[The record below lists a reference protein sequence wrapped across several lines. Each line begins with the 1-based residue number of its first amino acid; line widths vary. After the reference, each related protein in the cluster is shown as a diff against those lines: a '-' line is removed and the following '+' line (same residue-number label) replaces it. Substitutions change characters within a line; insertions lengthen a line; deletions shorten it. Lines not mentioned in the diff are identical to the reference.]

1 MSGRTSIRVCGDP
14 SKMQL
19 KKELTQIRKAA
30 ARALRDPGTT
40 STWKSPL
47 SSSAT
52 RSTKLC
58 PSFQDQELVDYDD
71 GTIRVNKY
79 HYDDDSP
86 NTGSRRTRAKM
97 EKESS
102 GNGSVREREKGV
114 FLYNWRSRMN
124 NRSSSEKSLGR
135 IHGDFDHDGRSI
147 GGDASASSGSSSS
160 GGFDGNMSDARNGG
174 RDSKRNGYLGNDRS
188 RGGTHCYL
196 GVFKCRDT
204 RLRSSLAL
212 PVVTRPGLSRKL
224 SKKVGSC
231 NLKNKRK
238 SRTLERVITGKSSK
252 KLESGLKGM
261 SSTSLV
267 FGQDE
272 SLGLIEQLDGRNG
285 SNSEDFLLQD
295 SDASPLLNR
304 ARHKKLYSSSGKYLQ
319 GSVGEDSSC
328 SRSTPTLST
337 SSYNRYLH
345 RKNPSFIRSWD
356 GATASSLEMEDEPDD
371 LLELPLRQGCGLPCY
386 WPKRSTKHKGVCGS
400 CCSPSIASTFGKQG
414 SRILCGSLNV
424 SDNHSYPDK
433 EMVVSSAD
441 QGHAPLLND
450 PCGGR
455 GSSLGTRS
463 SDDETSMSL
472 EELNLEGL
480 SSLDGRRWSSICNSR
495 EKFEGTTLGGK
506 GDVDNLSEKHRSLSQ
521 RYRPIFFDELLG
533 QHVVVQSLMNS
544 VTKGRVAPMYLFHG
558 PRGTGKTSSAKIFA
572 TALNCLANEGTKP
585 CGICKQCTEFI
596 SGKSNDI
603 IEVDGTSK
611 KEIEG
616 VHNILKS
623 ISATTPSAFTGF
635 KTFVIDECHLLPSKA
650 WLAFLKFLDE
660 PLPRVVFILI
670 TTTVENVPRT
680 VLSRCQKYVFNKIKD
695 DDIFSRLQKISMEE
709 NLDVDPDALEL
720 IAQNADGSIRDA
732 ETMLDQLTLLG
743 KRITT
748 SLVNELVGLV
758 SDEKLLELLESAMAS
773 NTAETVKRAREL
785 LDSGLDPLALM
796 SQLASLIMDIIA
808 GNYPLSGAQSNNPG
822 RSLNDTEIEKLKHAL
837 KLLSE
842 AEKQLRV
849 SSERS
854 TWFTATLLQLGSV
867 TSPEFTLTG
876 SSRRLSSRTSEEA
889 PSTAS
894 RGAIQSEKFDAQ
906 QVMSTDISSLA
917 KVDQL
922 NATSSHLDTLD
933 ELWLLCIE
941 RCHSRTLRQLLLT
954 HGKLV
959 SLSKVDGMLVAYI
972 AFGDVDIKSR
982 AEGFLNSIT
991 SSMEMILRRN
1001 VVVKMVSLPN
1011 GSDTGSD
1018 PIGSFRSD
1026 GRNQL
1031 NPASAIVK
1039 EDIVCSCNIVDSRSD
1054 SHQHLNQSNKGLN
1067 GTQSELVGSQEVNRN
1082 SKTEERKGS
1091 PMQRMESLVCQE
1103 RPETAWMQAA
1113 EKGTPRSG
1121 NHRRP
1126 PEKNQVLP
1134 QDSIYG
1140 RRQPKSLSSIDS
1152 YHQDDTLNNEIKIL
1166 KVDKKAI
1173 EMDLT
1178 GKRPDGHCISPSL
1191 LHQKGFS
1198 GNLAK
1203 EHYGYE
1209 SGTGARGCNM
1219 WFCWNTK
1226 NRRSGKVVQGSPVL
1240 QKGRRFLCFGEC
1252 KKKYR
1257 QKAKLKNK

>member
-1 MSGRTSIRVCGDP
+1 MSSRTSIRVCGDP

-47 SSSAT
+47 SNSAT
-52 RSTKLC
+52 RSAKLG

-71 GTIRVNKY
+71 GAIRVNKY
-79 HYDDDSP
+79 RYDDESP
-86 NTGSRRTRAKM
+86 NAGSRRTRAKM

-102 GNGSVREREKGV
+102 GNGNVREREKGV

-135 IHGDFDHDGRSI
+135 IGDFDHDGRSI
-147 GGDASASSGSSSS
+147 GGDASASSLSSS
-160 GGFDGNMSDARNGG
+160 FDGNMSDAKNGG
-174 RDSKRNGYLGNDRS
+174 RASKRNGYLGNDHS
-188 RGGTHCYL
+188 RGGTHCYS

-204 RLRSSLAL
+204 RLRSPLAL
-212 PVVTRPGLSRKL
+212 PVVTRPGLSRKM
-224 SKKVGSC
+224 SRKVGSC
-231 NLKNKRK
+231 NLKQKRK
-238 SRTLERVITGKSSK
+238 NRTLERVIAGKSSK

-272 SLGLIEQLDGRNG
+272 FLGLIEQLDGKNG
-285 SNSEDFLLQD
+285 SDSEDFQLQD

-319 GSVGEDSSC
+319 GSLGEDSSC
-328 SRSTPTLST
+328 SRSMPTLST
-337 SSYNRYLH
+337 SSYNKYLH
-345 RKNPSFIRSWD
+345 CKNPSFIRSWD

-371 LLELPLRQGCGLPCY
+371 LLELPMRQGCGLPCY

-414 SRILCGSLNV
+414 SRIQCGSLNV
-424 SDNHSYPDK
+424 SDTHSYPDK
-433 EMVVSSAD
+433 EMLVFSAV

-463 SDDETSMSL
+463 SDDETSMNL

-495 EKFEGTTLGGK
+495 EKFEGATLGGK
-506 GDVDNLSEKHRSLSQ
+506 GDGDNLLEKHRSLSQ

-544 VTKGRVAPMYLFHG
+544 ITKGRVAPMYLFQG

-596 SGKSNDI
+596 SAKSKDF

-611 KEIEG
+611 KEIER
-616 VHNILKS
+616 VRNILKS
-623 ISATTPSAFTGF
+623 ISATTPSAFKRF

-650 WLAFLKFLDE
+650 WLAFHKFLDE

-695 DDIFSRLQKISMEE
+695 DDIFSRLQKISVEE
-709 NLDVDPDALEL
+709 NLDVDPDALEM

-773 NTAETVKRAREL
+773 NTAETVKGAREL

-808 GNYPLSGAQSNNPG
+808 GNYPLSDAQSNNPG

-876 SSRRLSSRTSEEA
+876 SSRRLSSRTSDEA

-894 RGAIQSEKFDAQ
+894 RGANQLEKFDSQ
-906 QVMSTDISSLA
+906 QVLSTDISSLA

-933 ELWLLCIE
+933 ELWLLCIQ

-959 SLSKVDGMLVAYI
+959 SLSKLDGMLVAYI

-1011 GSDTGSD
+1011 GSDSGSAD
-1018 PIGSFRSD
+1018 PIGSSRSD
-1026 GRNQL
+1026 GRNQI

-1039 EDIVCSCNIVDSRSD
+1039 EDIVCSCNIIDSHSD
-1054 SHQHLNQSNKGLN
+1054 SNQHLNRSNKGRN
-1067 GTQSELVGSQEVNRN
+1067 GTQSELVGSQKVTRN
-1082 SKTEERKGS
+1082 STTEERKGS

-1103 RPETAWMQAA
+1103 RLETAWMQAA

-1140 RRQPKSLSSIDS
+1140 YKQPESLSSIDS

-1178 GKRPDGHCISPSL
+1178 GKRPDGRRISASL

-1198 GNLAK
+1198 GNLA

-1209 SGTGARGCNM
+1209 SGTGGRGCNM

-1226 NRRSGKVVQGSPVL
+1226 NRKSGNVVQGSPVRL

-1257 QKAKLKNK
+1257 RKGKLKNK